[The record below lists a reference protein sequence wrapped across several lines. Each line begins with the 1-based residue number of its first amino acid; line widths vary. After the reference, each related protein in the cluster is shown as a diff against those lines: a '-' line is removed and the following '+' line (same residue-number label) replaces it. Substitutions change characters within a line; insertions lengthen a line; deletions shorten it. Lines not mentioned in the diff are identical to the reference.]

1 MENLSLKLNYFKK
14 KFKLTNEKIA
24 QLAKIPVQTVE
35 RISSGRTVNPNLK
48 TLKALAAVFEC
59 SLDDLLNLSDTTR
72 PYYFDALTAEIALR
86 IRDSETFKTL
96 FKTMTFLT
104 NESQQAVVGMAER
117 LKKIQEQENIIERD

>member
-14 KFKLTNEKIA
+14 KLKLTNEKIA

-72 PYYFDALTAEIALR
+72 PYYLDSVTAEIALI
-86 IRDSETFKTL
+86 IRDSETLKTL
-96 FKTMTFLT
+96 FKTMTVLT
-104 NESQQAVVGMAER
+104 NENQQAVTGMAER
-117 LKKIQEQENIIERD
+117 LKKLQEQENIIERS